1 MEATFG
7 SDTSLSNF
15 EPYTRVRT
23 HLANLLSSRRDL
35 LEKYREIID
44 NIKFSKPPNE
54 DNCFSSKSR
63 QIQ

>member
-7 SDTSLSNF
+7 SGTSLSNLV
-15 EPYTRVRT
+15 PYTRVRT
-23 HLANLLSSRRDL
+23 HLENLLSSKRDL

-54 DNCFSSKSR
+54 DNCFSSKSK
-63 QIQ
+63 